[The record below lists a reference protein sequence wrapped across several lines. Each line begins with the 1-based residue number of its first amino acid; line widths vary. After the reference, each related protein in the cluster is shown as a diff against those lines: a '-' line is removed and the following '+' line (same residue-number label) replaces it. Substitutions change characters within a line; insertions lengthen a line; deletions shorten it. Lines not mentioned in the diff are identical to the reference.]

1 MHISLP
7 SMIRRKRD
15 GGRLESEEIRELIG
29 AYTAAKVPDYQMA
42 AMLMAVLFRGLD
54 EEELSVWTD
63 AMLHSGRVMSH
74 AGVPEI
80 KVDKHSTGGVGD
92 KISLCLA
99 PAVAALGV
107 PVPMVSGRGLGHTGG
122 TLDKLES
129 IPGFEVNLAADRA
142 CRMLEE
148 CGLFLIGQTEDL
160 APADRKLYALRDVTG
175 TVESIPLI
183 ASSIMSKK
191 LAEGIDALVLDVK
204 VGDGAFMRDLKQA
217 RTLAKTLIGIGEAS
231 GKSVVAL
238 ITDMTAPIGLT
249 VGNALEVRE
258 AIDVM
263 RGGGPPDTVELT
275 RELGARMLLLG
286 AVVDDLDAGKEAID
300 RVLRDGS
307 ALELFSRVIELQGG
321 DPDVCADPEKL
332 PAASNRETI
341 VARRQGYVAR
351 INPRVVAAAA
361 LEVGAGRKVKEDDVD
376 PATGIELAVRP
387 GDPVTAGQ
395 PLAVLHHNDSGDTE
409 ALKTLETAFEITD
422 APPKPASLI
431 RDRI

>member
-1 MHISLP
+1 MHIFLP

-29 AYTAAKVPDYQMA
+29 AYTSAKVPDYQMA
-42 AMLMAVLFRGLD
+42 AMLMAVLFKGLD

-74 AGVPEI
+74 AGVPGV

-129 IPGFEVNLAADRA
+129 IPGFEVNLTTDKA

-204 VGDGAFMRDLKQA
+204 VGDGAFMRDLEQA

-238 ITDMTAPIGLT
+238 ITDMTAPIGRT

-263 RGGGPPDTVELT
+263 NGGGPADTVELT
-275 RELGARMLLLG
+275 RELGAEMLLLG
-286 AVVDDLDAGKEAID
+286 AAVDDLDAGKEAID

-307 ALELFSRVIELQGG
+307 AIELFSRVIDLQGG
-321 DPDVCADPEKL
+321 DPDVCADPDRL
-332 PAASNRETI
+332 PAARNREI
-341 VARRQGYVAR
+341 VVAQEQGYVAR
-351 INPRVVAAAA
+351 INPKIVARAA

-387 GDPVTAGQ
+387 GDPVAVGQ
-395 PLAVLHHNDSGDTE
+395 PLAVLHHNDSGATE

-422 APPKPASLI
+422 APRKPASLI
-431 RDRI
+431 RDRL

>member
-15 GGRLESEEIRELIG
+15 GGRLEADEIRELIG
-29 AYTAAKVPDYQMA
+29 AYTAAIVPDYQMA
-42 AMLMAVLFRGLD
+42 AMLMAVLFKGLD

-74 AGVPEI
+74 AGVPGV

-129 IPGFEVNLAADRA
+129 IPGFEVNLTTDKA

-204 VGDGAFMRDLKQA
+204 VGDGAFMRDLEQA

-238 ITDMTAPIGLT
+238 ITDMTAPIGRT

-263 RGGGPPDTVELT
+263 NGGGPADTVELT
-275 RELGARMLLLG
+275 RELGAEMLLLG
-286 AVVDDLDAGKEAID
+286 AAVDDLDAGKEAID
-300 RVLRDGS
+300 RVLHDGS
-307 ALELFSRVIELQGG
+307 AIELFSRVIDLQGG
-321 DPDVCADPEKL
+321 DPDVCADPDRL
-332 PAASNRETI
+332 PAARNREI
-341 VARRQGYVAR
+341 VVAQEQGHVAR
-351 INPRVVAAAA
+351 INPKIVARAA

-387 GDPVTAGQ
+387 GDPVVVGQ
-395 PLAVLHHNDSGDTE
+395 PLAVLHHNDSGATE

-422 APPKPASLI
+422 APRKPASLI
-431 RDRI
+431 RDRL